1 MSEYRAPL
9 EDIRFVLEHV
19 VGLSGLA
26 ALPGFEHAEPD
37 VIAGLLEEAGK
48 FTSEVLSPLNRV
60 ADLQGS
66 RLEAGKVV
74 TAEGFREAYAK
85 FTEAGWNSV
94 GLDERFGGGGLPH
107 TIATV
112 VQEMVAS
119 ANMTFGLC
127 PALGEGAI
135 EALCDHG
142 SEALKQAYLPKLVA
156 GEWSATMCLT
166 EPQAGTDL
174 AALTCSAE
182 PAGDGTYRVKGT
194 KIFITFGDHDM
205 TDNVV
210 HAALARLPGAPP
222 GTKGLSLFLVPKFRV
237 KPDGT
242 LGEANDVVCGGI
254 EHKMGIHGSPTCSML
269 FGPNGGCE
277 GFLLG
282 KENGGMRLM
291 FEMMNAAR
299 LDVGLQGLAIAA
311 AAHQAALAYARER
324 IQSRRWNQMADKD
337 AAPVAIVE
345 HPDVR
350 RLLLTSQAY
359 VEGMRALLLETAKFI
374 DLEHTREG
382 EEAERCQ
389 AYVELLTPVCKAW
402 ASDWGFRV
410 TEWCLQVF
418 GGYGYIQDYPA
429 EQYMRDAKIASIYEG
444 TNGIQALDLVGRK
457 LMSNGGRTF
466 KELLG
471 RVGST
476 VKRLQ
481 TDPELAGPGL
491 QLAAALKEVSEVA
504 TEVPKRPDGPLSLML
519 NAVPFLDML
528 GHTLAGSFLL
538 EQALLA
544 REKLQVILEEKG
556 VKPDSEAAYKALLDS
571 DQDAVFF
578 HNKIQTAILFAY
590 RGLPNVRMFATAIE
604 AGETSAI
611 DAVF

>member
-1 MSEYRAPL
+1 MAYEVDMT
-9 EDIRFVLEHV
+9 EV
-19 VGLSGLA
+19 
-26 ALPGFEHAEPD
+26 
-37 VIAGLLEEAGK
+37 K
-48 FTSEVLSPLNRV
+48 FQLFDWL
-60 ADLQGS
+60 
-66 RLEAGKVV
+66 
-74 TAEGFREAYAK
+74 
-85 FTEAGWNSV
+85 
-94 GLDERFGGGGLPH
+94 GLDDIL
-107 TIATV
+107 
-112 VQEMVAS
+112 AS
-119 ANMTFGLC
+119 ETFADWDRENIELV
-127 PALGEGAI
+127 LG
-135 EALCDHG
+135 
-142 SEALKQAYLPKLVA
+142 EALKIAQERLDPANEPGDREGVTLENGKVTVPAAYQEPYKTLAEGGWIGSVNNPEYGGLGLPSLVSLAVNEFFSGSNTSLSLITLLTRGVGELVEHYGTDEMGQLYCEKLYT
-156 GEWSATMCLT
+156 GTWTGTMCLT
-166 EPQAGTDL
+166 EPQAGSDVGAST
-174 AALTCSAE
+174 AKAE
-182 PAGDGTYRVKGT
+182 PVGDGRFNIVGE

-210 HAALARLPGAPP
+210 HAVLARLPGAPQ

-237 KPDGT
+237 NPDGA

-282 KENGGMRLM
+282 QENGGMKLM

-299 LDVGLQGLAIAA
+299 LDVGLQGLAIAS
-311 AAHQAALAYARER
+311 AAHRAALAYARER
-324 IQSRRWNQMADKD
+324 VQGRHWTGMADKD
-337 AAPVAIVE
+337 AAPVPIVE

-350 RLLLTSQAY
+350 RMLLQSQAY
-359 VEGMRALLLETAKFI
+359 VEGMRALLFETAKFI
-374 DLEHTREG
+374 DLARMGEG

-389 AYVELLTPVCKAW
+389 AYVELLTPICKAW

-457 LMSNGGRTF
+457 LRSNGGRTF
-466 KELLG
+466 KELLA

-476 VKRLQ
+476 VQRLR

-544 REKLQVILEEKG
+544 REKLKVILEEKG
-556 VKPDSEAAYKALLDS
+556 IDAGSEAEYKALLES
-571 DQDAVFF
+571 DKDAVFF
-578 HNKIQTAILFAY
+578 HNKIQTAILFSY

-604 AGETSAI
+604 AGETSPI